1 MKKPS
6 LASLIALALL
16 VSTPAAHAQF
26 AVIDIAS
33 VTQLLAEVQ
42 TLAQQLQT
50 ARSQLSQSQAEFQSI
65 TGNRGMEQLLA
76 GTPRNYLPANWAAL
90 QSAAQPA
97 GAAGALGTEVGAA
110 LQAES
115 LLTQAQL
122 ASLSPAAV
130 SQVQAQRQSAALLQ
144 GLTRQAL
151 ANASGRF
158 ASLQLLI
165 NAIGQAGDQKAAL
178 DLQARIVAEHG
189 MLQNESTKL
198 QALYQGVQADEQ
210 ANMQRTRELV
220 VAGHGQFAARFQPQ
234 P

>member
-97 GAAGALGTEVGAA
+97 GAAGALGTEVSAA

>member
-6 LASLIALALL
+6 LASVIALALL
-16 VSTPAAHAQF
+16 ASPAAHAQF

-42 TLAQQLQT
+42 TLTQQLQT

-90 QSAAQPA
+90 QSAAQPG

-122 ASLSPAAV
+122 ASFSPAAA
-130 SQVQAQRQSAALLQ
+130 SQVQAQRQSVALLQ

>member
-1 MKKPS
+1 MKKPL
-6 LASLIALALL
+6 LASLTALALL
-16 VSTPAAHAQF
+16 ASTPAAHAQF

-42 TLAQQLQT
+42 TLTQQLQT

-90 QSAAQPA
+90 QSAAQPG

-122 ASLSPAAV
+122 ASFSPAAV

>member
-6 LASLIALALL
+6 LASLIALVLL
-16 VSTPAAHAQF
+16 GSTPAAHAQF

-42 TLAQQLQT
+42 TLAQHLQT

-90 QSAAQPA
+90 QSAAQPG

-122 ASLSPAAV
+122 ASFSPAAV

>member
-110 LQAES
+110 LRAES

-144 GLTRQAL
+144 GLTRQVL

-210 ANMQRTRELV
+210 ANTQRTRELV

>member
-6 LASLIALALL
+6 LASVIALALL
-16 VSTPAAHAQF
+16 ASPAAHAQF

-42 TLAQQLQT
+42 TLTQQLQT

-90 QSAAQPA
+90 QSAAQPG

-110 LQAES
+110 LRAES

-122 ASLSPAAV
+122 ASFSPAAV

>member
-16 VSTPAAHAQF
+16 ASPAAHAQF

-90 QSAAQPA
+90 QSAAQPG

-122 ASLSPAAV
+122 ASFSPAAV

>member
-122 ASLSPAAV
+122 ASFSPAAV

-198 QALYQGVQADEQ
+198 QALYQGVQADAQ
-210 ANMQRTRELV
+210 ANTQRTRELV

>member
-65 TGNRGMEQLLA
+65 TCNRGMEQLLA

-110 LQAES
+110 LRAES

>member
-16 VSTPAAHAQF
+16 ASPAAHAQF

-90 QSAAQPA
+90 QSAAQPG

-122 ASLSPAAV
+122 ASFSPAAV

-144 GLTRQAL
+144 GLTRQVL

>member
-6 LASLIALALL
+6 LASVIALALL
-16 VSTPAAHAQF
+16 ASPAAHAQF

-90 QSAAQPA
+90 QSAAQPG
-97 GAAGALGTEVGAA
+97 GAAGALGTEVSAA

-122 ASLSPAAV
+122 ASFSPAAV

>member
-16 VSTPAAHAQF
+16 ASTPAAHAQF

-90 QSAAQPA
+90 QSAAQPG

-122 ASLSPAAV
+122 ASFSPAAV

>member
-16 VSTPAAHAQF
+16 ASPAAHAQF

-90 QSAAQPA
+90 QSAAQPG
-97 GAAGALGTEVGAA
+97 GAAGALGTEVSAA

-122 ASLSPAAV
+122 ASFSPAAV

>member
-110 LQAES
+110 LRAES

-210 ANMQRTRELV
+210 ANTQRTRELV

>member
-97 GAAGALGTEVGAA
+97 GAAGALGTEVSAA

-122 ASLSPAAV
+122 ASFSPAAV

-144 GLTRQAL
+144 GLTRQVL

-198 QALYQGVQADEQ
+198 QALYQGAQADQE
-210 ANMQRTRELV
+210 ANQERTRELV
-220 VAGHGQFAARFQPQ
+220 VAGHGQFAARFQPH

>member
-6 LASLIALALL
+6 LASPLTALALL
-16 VSTPAAHAQF
+16 VSAPAAHAQF

-42 TLAQQLQT
+42 TLAQQLET

-76 GTPRNYLPANWAAL
+76 GTPRNYLPADWAAL
-90 QSAAQPA
+90 QSAAQP
-97 GAAGALGTEVGAA
+97 GRVAGALGTEVGAA

-115 LLTQAQL
+115 MLTQAQL

-178 DLQARIVAEHG
+178 DLQARILAEHG

-198 QALYQGVQADEQ
+198 QALYQGVQA
-210 ANMQRTRELV
+210 MS
-220 VAGHGQFAARFQPQ
+220 G
-234 P
+234 

>member
-1 MKKPS
+1 
-6 LASLIALALL
+6 
-16 VSTPAAHAQF
+16 
-26 AVIDIAS
+26 
-33 VTQLLAEVQ
+33 
-42 TLAQQLQT
+42 
-50 ARSQLSQSQAEFQSI
+50 
-65 TGNRGMEQLLA
+65 
-76 GTPRNYLPANWAAL
+76 
-90 QSAAQPA
+90 
-97 GAAGALGTEVGAA
+97 
-110 LQAES
+110 
-115 LLTQAQL
+115 
-122 ASLSPAAV
+122 
-130 SQVQAQRQSAALLQ
+130 LLQ

>member
-6 LASLIALALL
+6 LASVIALALL
-16 VSTPAAHAQF
+16 ASPAAHAQF

-90 QSAAQPA
+90 QSAAQPG

-122 ASLSPAAV
+122 ASFSPAAV

>member
-97 GAAGALGTEVGAA
+97 GAAGALGTEVSAA

-122 ASLSPAAV
+122 ASFSPAAV

>member
-110 LQAES
+110 LRAES

>member
-16 VSTPAAHAQF
+16 ASPAAHAQF

-90 QSAAQPA
+90 QSAAQPG
-97 GAAGALGTEVGAA
+97 GAAGVLGTEVGAA
-110 LQAES
+110 LRAES

-122 ASLSPAAV
+122 ASFSPAAV

>member
-110 LQAES
+110 LRAES

-144 GLTRQAL
+144 GLKRQVL

-210 ANMQRTRELV
+210 ANTQRTRDLV

>member
-6 LASLIALALL
+6 LALLIALALL
-16 VSTPAAHAQF
+16 ASPAAHAQF

-90 QSAAQPA
+90 QGAAQPG

-122 ASLSPAAV
+122 ASFSPAAV
-130 SQVQAQRQSAALLQ
+130 SQVQAQRQSVALLQ

-151 ANASGRF
+151 APEF
-158 ASLQLLI
+158 SLSENILSDLHARATV
-165 NAIGQAGDQKAAL
+165 NTSTRAAP
-178 DLQARIVAEHG
+178 
-189 MLQNESTKL
+189 
-198 QALYQGVQADEQ
+198 
-210 ANMQRTRELV
+210 
-220 VAGHGQFAARFQPQ
+220 AA
-234 P
+234 